1 MPQKQVHALL
11 LTHRQNLFQIL
22 EFLLSEDV
30 GVFGGLWLAVAHPWV
45 FLCFLGLFVLFVI
58 WLIPK
63 IWKGIKKVFGFPSRI
78 FGKKSKTQTA
88 TSDDTNIIDNPLI
101 TKQADQSLKECPMC
115 TELISVRAKKCKHCG
130 EYFES
135 PSKETVNRTEETGT
149 NEIEFANKVVEYH
162 KIGLLALKGNYINL
176 FFVTALF
183 TFAISSLALTI
194 IGFVLIPPIMYGYM
208 AYILNLVRNKKSD
221 YGLFFSGFGL
231 KKYILSAII
240 LVVLMG
246 VYLAGFV
253 SFWCYQG
260 FI

>member
-1 MPQKQVHALL
+1 
-11 LTHRQNLFQIL
+11 
-22 EFLLSEDV
+22 
-30 GVFGGLWLAVAHPWV
+30 
-45 FLCFLGLFVLFVI
+45 
-58 WLIPK
+58 
-63 IWKGIKKVFGFPSRI
+63 
-78 FGKKSKTQTA
+78 
-88 TSDDTNIIDNPLI
+88 
-101 TKQADQSLKECPMC
+101 MC

-135 PSKETVNRTEETGT
+135 PSKETVKEETVNRTEQTGT
-149 NEIEFANKVVEYH
+149 NETEIANKVVEYH

-194 IGFVLIPPIMYGYM
+194 IGFVLIPPIMYGYS

-253 SFWCYQG
+253 SLVLPGLYLITWWYFAAIILVDTNNNKNMGLIEILTKSRELVKKLNFWPIMVFSTLAFALELLTYVPVVSFVSAILG
-260 FI
+260 PYFIAQSIALYDKALKS

>member
-1 MPQKQVHALL
+1 M
-11 LTHRQNLFQIL
+11 
-22 EFLLSEDV
+22 
-30 GVFGGLWLAVAHPWV
+30 
-45 FLCFLGLFVLFVI
+45 
-58 WLIPK
+58 
-63 IWKGIKKVFGFPSRI
+63 
-78 FGKKSKTQTA
+78 
-88 TSDDTNIIDNPLI
+88 
-101 TKQADQSLKECPMC
+101 TKQANQSLRECPMC

-135 PSKETVNRTEETGT
+135 PSKETVKKETVNRTEQTGT
-149 NEIEFANKVVEYH
+149 NETEIANKVVEYH

-194 IGFVLIPPIMYGYM
+194 IGFVLIPPIMYGYS

-253 SFWCYQG
+253 SLVLPGLYLITWWYFAAIILVDTNNNKNMGLIEILTKSRELVKKLNFWPIMVFSTLAFALDLLTYVPVVG
-260 FI
+260 FVSAILGPYFIAQNIALYDKALKS

>member
-1 MPQKQVHALL
+1 M
-11 LTHRQNLFQIL
+11 
-22 EFLLSEDV
+22 
-30 GVFGGLWLAVAHPWV
+30 
-45 FLCFLGLFVLFVI
+45 
-58 WLIPK
+58 
-63 IWKGIKKVFGFPSRI
+63 
-78 FGKKSKTQTA
+78 
-88 TSDDTNIIDNPLI
+88 
-101 TKQADQSLKECPMC
+101 TKQANQSLRECPMC

-135 PSKETVNRTEETGT
+135 PSKETVKEETVNRTEQTGT
-149 NEIEFANKVVEYH
+149 NETEIANKVVEYH

-194 IGFVLIPPIMYGYM
+194 IGFVLIPPIMYGYS

-253 SFWCYQG
+253 SLVLPGLYLITWWYFAAIILVDTNNNKNMGLIEILTKSRELVKKLNFWPIMVFSTLAFALDLLTYVPVVG
-260 FI
+260 FVSAILGPYFIAQNIALYDKALKS

>member
-1 MPQKQVHALL
+1 
-11 LTHRQNLFQIL
+11 
-22 EFLLSEDV
+22 
-30 GVFGGLWLAVAHPWV
+30 
-45 FLCFLGLFVLFVI
+45 
-58 WLIPK
+58 
-63 IWKGIKKVFGFPSRI
+63 
-78 FGKKSKTQTA
+78 
-88 TSDDTNIIDNPLI
+88 
-101 TKQADQSLKECPMC
+101 MC

-135 PSKETVNRTEETGT
+135 PSKETVKEETVNRTEQTGT
-149 NEIEFANKVVEYH
+149 NETEIANKVVEYH

-194 IGFVLIPPIMYGYM
+194 IGFVLIPPIMYGYS

-253 SFWCYQG
+253 SLVLPGLYLITWWYFAAIILVDTNNNKNMGLIEILTKSRELVRKLNFWPIMVFSTLAFALDLLTYVPVVSFVSAILG
-260 FI
+260 PYFIAQNIALYDKALKS